1 MIPTSYFE
9 KENKGNKGITIQ
21 IMGVGEVGVKETD
34 EEYVSTDEPI
44 EAEYVEQEEVV
55 EDGFN

>member
-21 IMGVGEVGVKETD
+21 IMGVGEVGITENN
-34 EEYVSTDEPI
+34 EEPI
-44 EAEYVEQEEVV
+44 EAEYIEQEEVV

>member
-21 IMGVGEVGVKETD
+21 IMGVGEVGIKEND
-34 EEYVSTDEPI
+34 EEPI
-44 EAEYVEQEEVV
+44 EAEYVEEE
-55 EDGFN
+55 EPIDG